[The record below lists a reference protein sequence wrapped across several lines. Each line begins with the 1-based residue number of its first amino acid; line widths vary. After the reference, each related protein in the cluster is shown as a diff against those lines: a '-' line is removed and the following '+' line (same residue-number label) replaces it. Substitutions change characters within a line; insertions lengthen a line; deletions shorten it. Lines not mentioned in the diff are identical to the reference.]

1 MSRSELLFLRHGDHV
16 ISQTVEYSLRAVVA
30 LAYRGSEPCTAQQ
43 ISEQTEVPAPY
54 LAKLMQSLVRSG
66 LVNSRRGLHGGFVLA
81 KNPQEITIWDVV
93 DAIEPFQRI
102 RECPLRISAHAG
114 GLCPLHR
121 RLDEAME
128 TAEASF
134 RGTTIAELLN
144 APGGKAPLCERPG
157 VVTLD
162 VATPRPTPPR

>member
-1 MSRSELLFLRHGDHV
+1 MSRSDFLILRHCDHV

-30 LAYRGSEPCTAQQ
+30 LAYRGSVPCTAQQ
-43 ISEQTEVPAPY
+43 ISELTEVPAPY

-66 LVNSRRGLHGGFVLA
+66 LVHSRRGLHGGFVLA
-81 KNPQEITIWDVV
+81 KDPQELTIWDVV
-93 DAIEPFQRI
+93 EAIEPFKRI
-102 RECPLRISAHAG
+102 RECPLRIRTHAG

-128 TAEASF
+128 TAEKSF
-134 RGTTIAELLN
+134 RSTTVAELLN
-144 APGGKAPLCERPG
+144 ASEGRAPLCERAG

-162 VATPRPTPPR
+162 AAIPMPIPHR